1 MKELVLDLRSLGLF
15 KKPGEWIKYTM
26 TVGAPEDLRNEM
38 IGVPTGDPLDIE
50 LQLESVD
57 EGIYVTGTVSAT
69 AKGQDARTLED
80 MTLPLNVDITE
91 LFVYDRPQEDED
103 SYEIENGMLDLEPAV
118 RDALVMSLPFRPLK
132 SGEEG
137 EFHYTVGDVEEPV
150 DDTDPRWSTLKS
162 LLTEEKES

>member
-1 MKELVLDLRSLGLF
+1 M
-15 KKPGEWIKYTM
+15 
-26 TVGAPEDLRNEM
+26 
-38 IGVPTGDPLDIE
+38 
-50 LQLESVD
+50 QLESVD